1 MCISRGLTRRP
12 SKSLRRIFL
21 NFFFETLHKRFL
33 FPFSSFPFSFE
44 RGLALALANFWP
56 LVDLDRWVA
65 VPRFARRVDVA
76 PLSSRAVGV
85 GAMGKREV
93 RLPRRVWLGRVLGWR
108 GCERV
113 FVLREGWGRVF
124 SGF

>member
-1 MCISRGLTRRP
+1 
-12 SKSLRRIFL
+12 
-21 NFFFETLHKRFL
+21 
-33 FPFSSFPFSFE
+33 
-44 RGLALALANFWP
+44 
-56 LVDLDRWVA
+56 
-65 VPRFARRVDVA
+65 
-76 PLSSRAVGV
+76 
-85 GAMGKREV
+85 V